1 MQEWKRSCRSR
12 RREHQTGG
20 LTGSRATL
28 LQYMTGTE
36 QFISSLV
43 SSLAWPGAAVGIAV
57 LFRRQLGALL
67 STSLRKLK
75 VGPFEA
81 EFDRVLASV
90 EAELGQ
96 EARPAL
102 PPKGMRSP
110 GTTQNS
116 APLSLLDELGPLA
129 VVSPRAAI
137 IEGHMRLE
145 RELWDLTHE
154 FISETSRGPL
164 GAVRLARLA
173 LEHGLIT
180 PETENAIV
188 GVTTLRNLAAHGRD
202 EDISVE
208 RAMDYLA
215 LVDGVLFAIRQNSRG

>member
-1 MQEWKRSCRSR
+1 
-12 RREHQTGG
+12 
-20 LTGSRATL
+20 
-28 LQYMTGTE
+28 
-36 QFISSLV
+36 
-43 SSLAWPGAAVGIAV
+43 
-57 LFRRQLGALL
+57 
-67 STSLRKLK
+67 
-75 VGPFEA
+75 
-81 EFDRVLASV
+81 
-90 EAELGQ
+90 
-96 EARPAL
+96 
-102 PPKGMRSP
+102 
-110 GTTQNS
+110 
-116 APLSLLDELGPLA
+116 
-129 VVSPRAAI
+129 
-137 IEGHMRLE
+137 MRLE